1 MKTLVA
7 TLSLIILVGSS
18 FAAEMDY
25 PELMVSPKA
34 SERIT
39 IEANKEKKSG
49 VIFNLPLQISSAM
62 TLATGVLMLNDVDKS
77 KDSDEYSPWAGIG
90 VGGGWLLINAYLNY
104 LHKPY
109 STAADELKD
118 LPNKTPHE
126 QLIRER
132 LAEEALNKA
141 GSLAY
146 KLNWFA
152 SLTNAATSV
161 YMTTKAQKKSTGQ
174 FFGGLSAVAAF
185 LPLVFE
191 PEWTRVRNEQNTY
204 KKRIYGPLSVMPTLL
219 PSPEGKLAQGLLV
232 NYTF

>member
-7 TLSLIILVGSS
+7 TLSLIFLVSS
-18 FAAEMDY
+18 TLAAEMDY

-34 SERIT
+34 TERIA

-49 VIFNLPLQISSAM
+49 IIFNLPLQISSAL
-62 TLATGVLMLNDVDKS
+62 TLATGVMMLNDVDKS
-77 KDSDEYSPWAGIG
+77 KDADQYSPWAGIG

-109 STAADELKD
+109 STANNELKE
-118 LPNKTPHE
+118 LSSKTPHE

-161 YMTTKAQKKSTGQ
+161 YMASKAKSKSTGQ
-174 FFGGLSAVAAF
+174 FLGGLSAVAAF

-191 PEWTRVRNEQNTY
+191 PEWTRIRNEQNTY
-204 KKRIYGPLSVMPTLL
+204 KKRIYGPLSISPALL

>member
-1 MKTLVA
+1 MKTLVT
-7 TLSLIILVGSS
+7 TLCLSFLVGSVY
-18 FAAEMDY
+18 AAEMDY
-25 PELMVSPKA
+25 PELTVSPRA
-34 SERIT
+34 SERIQ
-39 IEANKEKKSG
+39 IEANKEKRSG
-49 VIFNLPLQISSAM
+49 VIFNLPLQISSAL
-62 TLATGVLMLNDVDKS
+62 TLATGVMMLNDVDKN
-77 KDSDEYSPWAGIG
+77 KDSDQYSPWAGIG

-109 STAADELKD
+109 STSAEELKD
-118 LPNKTPHE
+118 LPAKTPHE
-126 QLIRER
+126 QLVRER

-141 GSLAY
+141 GNLAY

-161 YMTTKAQKKSTGQ
+161 YMATKAQKKSTGQ

-191 PEWTRVRNEQNTY
+191 PEWTRIRNEQNTY
-204 KKRIYGPLSVMPTLL
+204 KKRIYGPLSVTPALL
-219 PSPEGKLAQGLLV
+219 PSPEGKIAQGLLA